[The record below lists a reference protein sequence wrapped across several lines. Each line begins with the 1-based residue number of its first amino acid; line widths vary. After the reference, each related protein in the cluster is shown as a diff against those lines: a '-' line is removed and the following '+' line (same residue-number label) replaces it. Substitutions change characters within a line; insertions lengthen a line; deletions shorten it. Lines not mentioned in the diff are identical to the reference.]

1 MIIYIEN
8 RAKNYPQT
16 KKILEK
22 FSNARVLYIDNYK
35 NIFDKNIPGN
45 ISQKP
50 NFIVAKL
57 TSPAIT
63 KAPDW
68 YGHNNK
74 QAFFLKTSLNCIFD
88 CSYCF
93 LKWAFKN
100 DIPVYFVNYED
111 IKREILDMIKE
122 IGYPQGVPLQ
132 KSGRDAPCG
141 YPENNLYIPP
151 ENQKNN
157 DFELKLSQ
165 DLDYKNKIWFYSS
178 DYSDILWMDNISGF
192 LWEFVE
198 FFENLS
204 SPLLS
209 KRGVRCELWNIAM
222 LEIRTK
228 SANIKPILDLWFVPK
243 NTEFAFSLNPQELI
257 DKYEFWTSNLEDRI
271 KSINILLEKGYKVG
285 LRFLPLLPVK
295 NYEEIYTKFV
305 EDIKQ
310 KIDIKKVSSTFVS
323 GLLYTKSDY
332 NNILKKYP
340 KLDVLYRL
348 KEDDWI
354 FIREEKK
361 VRDFFYKLFESLD
374 EKCYICLDS
383 K

>member
-1 MIIYIEN
+1 MIIYIEKQ
-8 RAKNYPQT
+8 AKDYPQT

-22 FSNARVLYIDNYK
+22 FSNAQILYIDNYK
-35 NIFDKNIPGN
+35 NIFDKSIPGN

-57 TSPAIT
+57 TSSSIT

-74 QAFFLKTSLNCIFD
+74 QAFFLKTSLNCVFD

-111 IKREILDMIKE
+111 IKKEILKKIENIKNE
-122 IGYPQGVPLQ
+122 GIDII
-132 KSGRDAPCG
+132 K
-141 YPENNLYIPP
+141 
-151 ENQKNN
+151 N
-157 DFELKLSQ
+157 DFELKLKQ
-165 DLDYKNKIWFYSS
+165 NLDYKNKIWFYSS

-192 LWEFVE
+192 LSEFVE
-198 FFENLS
+198 FFEWDHPLAS
-204 SPLLS
+204 SLLR
-209 KRGVRCELWNIAM
+209 KGEVM

-257 DKYEFWTSNLEDRI
+257 DKYEFWTSSLEDRI
-271 KSINILLEKGYKVG
+271 KSINILLEKGYKVW

-295 NYEEIYTKFV
+295 NYKEIYTKFV
-305 EDIKQ
+305 NEIKQ
-310 KIDIKKVSSTFVS
+310 KIDYWKISSTFVS

-354 FIREEKK
+354 FIREEKQ

-374 EKCYICLDS
+374 EKCYICLD
-383 K
+383 KK